1 MHPFTRSLSWLFSGL
16 LLAFTASAASAQE
29 PPKAVIEKTVNDA
42 LTILRNQSLKS
53 DPKQRLG
60 KLREVADR
68 TFDWSAM
75 AQSSLGAPWRQLTEA
90 QRKEFVDVFKELL
103 AQRYMND
110 LDRFQGSEQLTVGS
124 AEQQGDLAV
133 VKSTL
138 LTASREQIPIDYT
151 LRLSSGKWKAE
162 DVSIEGV
169 SLVNHYR
176 KTFSRFLTNKS
187 FSDLMQQLKNKLGT
201 GDARGASGPAPT

>member
-1 MHPFTRSLSWLFSGL
+1 MHPFKR
-16 LLAFTASAASAQE
+16 LLACVLSTLVFAVAAAGASHASAQE
-29 PPKAVIEKTVNDA
+29 PPKKVIEKTINDA
-42 LTILRNQSLKS
+42 LGILRNQGLKS
-53 DPKQRLG
+53 DPKLRLS

-68 TFDWSAM
+68 TFDWAAM

-90 QRKEFVDVFKELL
+90 QRKEFIDVFKELL

-110 LDRFQGSEQLTVGS
+110 LDRFQGSEELTVGN

-151 LRLSSGKWKAE
+151 LRLTAGKWRAE

-176 KTFSRFLTNKS
+176 KTFSRFLNNKS
-187 FSDLMQQLKNKLGT
+187 FSDLMQQLKSKLGP
-201 GDARGASGPAPT
+201 GSASGPAPT

>member
-1 MHPFTRSLSWLFSGL
+1 MHFKPRLACVLSM
-16 LLAFTASAASAQE
+16 LLALLMTQSAVAQE
-29 PPKAVIEKTVNDA
+29 PPKKVIEQTVTEA
-42 LTILRNQSLKS
+42 LEVLRNQALKS
-53 DPKQRLG
+53 DSKQRLQ
-60 KLREVADR
+60 KLREVADK

-75 AQSSLGAPWRQLTEA
+75 AQSSLGAPWRQLNEG

-110 LDRFQGSEQLTVGS
+110 LDRFQGSEQLTVGN
-124 AEQQGDLAV
+124 AEQQADMAT
-133 VKSTL
+133 VKTTL

-151 LRLSSGKWKAE
+151 LRQSGGKWRAQ

-176 KTFSRFLTNKS
+176 KTFSRFLINKS
-187 FSDLMQQLKNKLGT
+187 FVDLMQQLKHKLGP
-201 GDARGASGPAPT
+201 GASAPAPS

>member
-1 MHPFTRSLSWLFSGL
+1 MHPFKRLLAWFSFGL
-16 LLAFTASAASAQE
+16 LLSLTQGAFAQE
-29 PPKAVIEKTVNDA
+29 APKQVIEKTVNDA

-53 DPKQRLG
+53 DPKQRLQ

-75 AQSSLGAPWRQLTEA
+75 AQSSLGAPWRQLTEP
-90 QRKEFVDVFKELL
+90 QRKEFIDVFKELL

-124 AEQQGDLAV
+124 ADQQGDLAV

-151 LRLSSGKWKAE
+151 LRLSGGKWHAE

-176 KTFSRFLTNKS
+176 KTFSRFLANKS
-187 FSDLMQQLKNKLGT
+187 FNDLMQQLKNKLGPGT
-201 GDARGASGPAPT
+201 APS